1 MSVVAAQE
9 NTTKSCEVN
18 MSAISG
24 TIAGA
29 VVSIVTL
36 GAFELDTALKL
47 ELDTEDLLLNE
58 LSDDE
63 VLLKALELVIVIVLT
78 TELEFERVLVA
89 VLELLSVTVE
99 LSADEVCG
107 LVLLLVLAVKPLL
120 LPPPPPPPPPH
131 ALNSNITVAV
141 RKGIFLSSLMLVMR
155 CYLLRATAIDKM
167 GLRQINH

>member
-1 MSVVAAQE
+1 VVAAQE

-120 LPPPPPPPPPH
+120 LPPPPPPPPH

>member
-120 LPPPPPPPPPH
+120 LPPPPPPPPH